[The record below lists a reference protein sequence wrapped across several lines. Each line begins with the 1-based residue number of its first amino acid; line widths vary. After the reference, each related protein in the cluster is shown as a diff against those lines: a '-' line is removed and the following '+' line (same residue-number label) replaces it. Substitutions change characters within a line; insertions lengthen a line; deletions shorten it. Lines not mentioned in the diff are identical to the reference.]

1 MNYYERHIGDY
12 LKDTAHLSLMEHGVY
27 TRLMDVYYTREGGIP
42 AADAA
47 RLIGARSKEERAALS
62 AVLGEFFELRDGLHM
77 QDRCER
83 EIQRYQGKQAKAKAS
98 ADARWSAQRSQSE
111 RNANASATA
120 MRTHSERNADGMHRA
135 PVPRHQTPDTRKE
148 KEGSASDPPRPIA
161 RERAP
166 AIARPDG
173 VSEQVWDDWMRLRKA
188 KRAPVTQTVLDGAA
202 SEAGKAGLSIE
213 DFLRVWCRRGSQ
225 GLEAAWI
232 KPAER
237 INGHGDEPGWR
248 REQRERNEE
257 ALGPFAARKRV
268 KSTVIDI
275 GDGGEGDGAA
285 KLLG

>member
-1 MNYYERHIGDY
+1 
-12 LKDTAHLSLMEHGVY
+12 
-27 TRLMDVYYTREGGIP
+27 
-42 AADAA
+42 
-47 RLIGARSKEERAALS
+47 
-62 AVLGEFFELRDGLHM
+62 
-77 QDRCER
+77 
-83 EIQRYQGKQAKAKAS
+83 
-98 ADARWSAQRSQSE
+98 
-111 RNANASATA
+111 
-120 MRTHSERNADGMHRA
+120 
-135 PVPRHQTPDTRKE
+135 
-148 KEGSASDPPRPIA
+148 
-161 RERAP
+161 
-166 AIARPDG
+166 
-173 VSEQVWDDWMRLRKA
+173 MRLRKA